1 MYKYHQPWWLEFKE
15 ISIFANKVWQLNFL
29 FHIKL
34 TTECQSVKTMQF
46 TRIICI
52 TQVKMVVYKF
62 LGILGKTKHQVKKSQ
77 KQVLLH
83 VKCSEVFRT
92 VTKYSSTMLSWNF
105 RIFCRSQNLNCWIF
119 IFVSVSVIN
128 QSSKLWIQFEHHESK
143 THDYHT
149 RMNHQRQ
156 VFEQKRSEFEKTE

>member
-1 MYKYHQPWWLEFKE
+1 MYKYHQPWWIEFKE
-15 ISIFANKVWQLNFL
+15 ISIFANKVWQLIFL

-105 RIFCRSQNLNCWIF
+105 RIFFFCFFLQKQKPEMLNIYFCLSEASCE
-119 IFVSVSVIN
+119 SVMS
-128 QSSKLWIQFEHHESK
+128 
-143 THDYHT
+143 
-149 RMNHQRQ
+149 
-156 VFEQKRSEFEKTE
+156 